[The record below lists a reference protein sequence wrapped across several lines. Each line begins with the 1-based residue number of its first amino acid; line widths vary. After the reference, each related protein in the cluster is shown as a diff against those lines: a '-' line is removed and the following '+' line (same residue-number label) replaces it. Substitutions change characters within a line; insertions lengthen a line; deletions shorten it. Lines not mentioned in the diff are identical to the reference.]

1 MDKTEFAA
9 NTNSY
14 ITDYI
19 KLADVK
25 AGALLTLSSLLAA
38 GVGRLTI
45 SLFDALEGHNAC
57 WYYCAFIVILGFVV
71 SLAGTLWKSLQAL
84 NPNVEKTEADSLH
97 SFPDIAERSYED
109 YIQASQE
116 LSCKAIASH
125 FCTHNWTLSRIAN
138 AKFKALQRAICW
150 LRLTIATALILVILY
165 CLLALTANLK
175 GETKCLQGETKCL
188 RDDKKLSI
196 ITSNKVVS

>member
-25 AGALLTLSSLLAA
+25 AGALLTLSSLLTA
-38 GVGRLTI
+38 GIGRLTI
-45 SLFDALEGHNAC
+45 SLFDALKGRDAC
-57 WYYCAFIVILGFVV
+57 WSYCAFIVIIGFVV

-84 NPNVEKTEADSLH
+84 KPNVEKSKDSLH
-97 SFPDIAERSYED
+97 SFPDIAGRSYED

-116 LSCKAIASH
+116 LSWKKIASH
-125 FCTHNWTLSRIAN
+125 FCNHNWTLSHIAN
-138 AKFKALQRAICW
+138 AKFKAIQCAIFW
-150 LRLTIATALILVILY
+150 LRFTIVTALILALLY

-175 GETKCLQGETKCL
+175 G
-188 RDDKKLSI
+188 
-196 ITSNKVVS
+196 